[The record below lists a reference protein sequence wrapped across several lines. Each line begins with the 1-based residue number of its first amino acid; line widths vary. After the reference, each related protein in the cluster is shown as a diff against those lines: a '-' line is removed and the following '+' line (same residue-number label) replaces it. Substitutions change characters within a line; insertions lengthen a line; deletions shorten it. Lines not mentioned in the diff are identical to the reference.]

1 MGWVLMTANFVLSV
15 STTSYGIS
23 SLTVPSKL
31 DRCSADLGPFD
42 VRLYEGLGLAE
53 IAPVLMIE
61 TDAKCSDSIF
71 ICAVGLSNLCLFPPH
86 VVMVQSGRRQ
96 SFA

>member
-1 MGWVLMTANFVLSV
+1 MGWVLMTANFVLSG

-31 DRCSADLGPFD
+31 DGCSADLGPFD

-61 TDAKCSDSIF
+61 TDAKCSDS
-71 ICAVGLSNLCLFPPH
+71 LSFVP
-86 VVMVQSGRRQ
+86 SG
-96 SFA
+96 